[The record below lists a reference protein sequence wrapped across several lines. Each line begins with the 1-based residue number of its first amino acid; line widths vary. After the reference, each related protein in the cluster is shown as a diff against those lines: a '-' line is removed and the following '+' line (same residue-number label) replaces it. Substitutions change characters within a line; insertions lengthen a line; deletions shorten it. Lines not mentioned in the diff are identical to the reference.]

1 MKNPNIFYIT
11 LLFFFLQSCSS
22 PIPKPKIPVE
32 DFFTCVKIDNKK
44 NSFVSFLVK
53 DKIVHYEKSDLGAIF
68 VDNWNQ
74 PPRTCNCN
82 FPLFFKK
89 RSYKVAL
96 ATTQNSSYDFIQAYR
111 DSQLLHQGNFLQH
124 CESTAAINQAF
135 INADVKAGEYSTIE
149 LAEILK
155 RWGEPHYFPVRTPLD
170 SILKHPT
177 DISHI
182 RPCSSSP
189 SPKYQFI
196 SNYDSAFAK
205 ITAKI
210 QRLNCN
216 EFIYRWAEPKDSLIN
231 AEICAEFKK
240 YLQPQNPNIIL
251 ILDYVDVETALYARL
266 AMCAKNTESNNWAD
280 AFCLPD
286 FIYQFEIYDKDGFV
300 QVKKKILNGYNLFLR

>member
-1 MKNPNIFYIT
+1 MKNHNIFYTI
-11 LLFFFLQSCSS
+11 LLLFFLQSCSR
-22 PIPKPKIPVE
+22 PIPKPKIPAE
-32 DFFTCVKIDNKK
+32 NFFTCVKIDNKK

-53 DKIVHYEKSDLGAIF
+53 DKIVHYEKSDLRAIF
-68 VDNWNQ
+68 FHSWRK
-74 PPRTCNCN
+74 PLRTCNCN
-82 FPLFFKK
+82 FPLLFKK
-89 RSYKVAL
+89 TKYQEL
-96 ATTQNSSYDFIQAYR
+96 WATPQNSPYDFIQAYR

-124 CESTAAINQAF
+124 CESTAAINQAL
-135 INADVKAGEYSTIE
+135 INADVKTGEYSITE

-155 RWGEPHYFPVRTPLD
+155 GWGEPHYFPAKVLLD
-170 SILKHPT
+170 SILKYPT
-177 DISHI
+177 DTAHLF
-182 RPCSSSP
+182 PCSSSP
-189 SPKYQFI
+189 KYKFV
-196 SNYDSAFAK
+196 SNYDSTFAK

-231 AEICAEFKK
+231 AEICEEFKK

-251 ILDYVDVETALYARL
+251 IFDYVYMESLYEEL
-266 AMCAKNTESNNWAD
+266 PICVNNIESNGWAD